1 MKKRDLAIIILSM
14 AAAAFMCIPAY
25 ANSAMTFWSGTDA
38 AGVVSTEGDCPL
50 EVVHETLTFDLPDT
64 AKEDLSHEPAWSAYR
79 NSYTA
84 EYEIYNP
91 SDLDVSAVLSF
102 PFGTAPVY
110 APQHDSPA
118 YDDETRYAVLINGE
132 KIKPEVRYSYLGWR
146 KFDVKQDLSMLK
158 DIYMEDSFFRADLP
172 VNRYLLHLEVN
183 DADQSEG
190 PLTEAACE
198 LPARPEKNRY
208 QFGTEVNGIR
218 MSETEFTAGI
228 YMNQS
233 SADFVMNVFGE
244 AAELPEWHFET
255 SEADP
260 KEKQGTWQVIE
271 QKTMTYEEYVM
282 ETRPADS
289 PISPV
294 DYYNAL
300 TERFIHESE
309 NLLILPSAEF
319 MERGLMK
326 WYRYSIDVKPGE
338 TIINSVTAPALPS
351 LYTNYEDP
359 LQEYTYLLSPASLWK
374 KFGSL
379 DVIVNTDEYLIS
391 SQPALDK
398 AENGYS
404 AHFENLPEGELQFSL
419 CVSQN
424 PKRLHSE
431 IDWAILLLLVM
442 MFVFIGLT
450 LTVIIKVIKMIL
462 KRKNQ

>member
-1 MKKRDLAIIILSM
+1 
-14 AAAAFMCIPAY
+14 
-25 ANSAMTFWSGTDA
+25 
-38 AGVVSTEGDCPL
+38 
-50 EVVHETLTFDLPDT
+50 
-64 AKEDLSHEPAWSAYR
+64 
-79 NSYTA
+79 
-84 EYEIYNP
+84 
-91 SDLDVSAVLSF
+91 
-102 PFGTAPVY
+102 
-110 APQHDSPA
+110 
-118 YDDETRYAVLINGE
+118 
-132 KIKPEVRYSYLGWR
+132 
-146 KFDVKQDLSMLK
+146 
-158 DIYMEDSFFRADLP
+158 
-172 VNRYLLHLEVN
+172 
-183 DADQSEG
+183 
-190 PLTEAACE
+190 
-198 LPARPEKNRY
+198 
-208 QFGTEVNGIR
+208 
-218 MSETEFTAGI
+218 
-228 YMNQS
+228 
-233 SADFVMNVFGE
+233 
-244 AAELPEWHFET
+244 
-255 SEADP
+255 
-260 KEKQGTWQVIE
+260 
-271 QKTMTYEEYVM
+271 M